1 MSITE
6 VPTEN
11 SGFYKGK
18 IVAPTRI
25 RKHGTKLED
34 NQFFTPKD
42 FAIGKH
48 RIYSS
53 TFILC
58 GFKKINVL
66 GTSPKQLI
74 TILIF
79 TIDNLN
85 QPILIIIKRMVD

>member
-1 MSITE
+1 MEPLIEVDNHRNFLLEYCLGNDKMSITE

-66 GTSPKQLI
+66 GMFENI
-74 TILIF
+74 H
-79 TIDNLN
+79 
-85 QPILIIIKRMVD
+85 